1 MQDARLIA
9 AKKDLQQGVADEDLE
24 VAPVW
29 AGGGVAFVKNID
41 RADEV
46 VLALWSDAKAA
57 LMAVST
63 VSSLSSAL

>member
-9 AKKDLQQGVADEDLE
+9 AKKDLQQGVAEEDLE

-29 AGGGVAFVKNID
+29 AGGGIAFVKSVD
-41 RADEV
+41 KADEV

-57 LMAVST
+57 LMAA
-63 VSSLSSAL
+63 SSLSSVL